1 MQNPQTGTGAIAAS
15 TVPFSGV
22 TSGTDANALLVSG
35 SLAPTGTGTITANA
49 LALTPA
55 PTDCTAANSAATGID
70 LNGNATGCAA
80 YDLAGTAAGVLSTF
94 LGTPVTAH
102 TFLGNNTGASASPAF
117 SAIGTSDTSPNW
129 YAADTGGA
137 DAAVVTLTPPATAL
151 TAGLEVDF
159 LPVAANTTTSPT
171 LNVNS
176 LGAVAITK
184 SGGALAANDLTHTT
198 IAKVIYDGA
207 NWELQNPQTST
218 ASAIAS
224 GTANQIAYYA
234 TTGTV
239 LSGTNTLPSGTL
251 AITQTAGDTTTDVA
265 TDAFAQNAAT
275 TAQSAAIT
283 AAETYANTE
292 YIQALSGDLSGTL
305 PGPVTVVG
313 INGSPLGATTGAA
326 SGAVLEYNG
335 TNWAPSTAITGV
347 GVPWSSLT
355 APTTN
360 LSLAMGTDTTSFTW
374 ATQASP
380 ATSDWTFTAAADT
393 GASTTPI
400 YSFTDTTGNARTGP
414 LFNINTASGSTAL
427 PLQVTAQGA
436 ANGVAM
442 DATGDLEAIG
452 SGAITATT
460 ATALAATPTGC
471 VLPLVATGID
481 ANGNAIC
488 SEPSNVTGNAATAT
502 SLVGPTTDCPA
513 GQAATGIN
521 TLGVAQGCT
530 AYLAT
535 LPATV
540 VQTNQANTYTTGA
553 QNFAAAT
560 SLQVPTSAGAAP
572 TTAGQVAYN
581 STTNQLVANINGA
594 VRNIGNNTRTI
605 CYIAGGDNPSLA
617 PALTAS
623 DSQQGYAANMIGPL
637 TITGASCQVNK
648 GSVTFVINKNVS
660 GAITAVTSS
669 VACTTAS
676 GWQSVS
682 LSGTPALAFS
692 GTLPPTDQLDL
703 SITATS
709 GSATRL
715 SVCLQATVN

>member
-1 MQNPQTGTGAIAAS
+1 
-15 TVPFSGV
+15 
-22 TSGTDANALLVSG
+22 
-35 SLAPTGTGTITANA
+35 
-49 LALTPA
+49 
-55 PTDCTAANSAATGID
+55 
-70 LNGNATGCAA
+70 
-80 YDLAGTAAGVLSTF
+80 
-94 LGTPVTAH
+94 
-102 TFLGNNTGASASPAF
+102 
-117 SAIGTSDTSPNW
+117 
-129 YAADTGGA
+129 
-137 DAAVVTLTPPATAL
+137 
-151 TAGLEVDF
+151 
-159 LPVAANTTTSPT
+159 
-171 LNVNS
+171 
-176 LGAVAITK
+176 
-184 SGGALAANDLTHTT
+184 
-198 IAKVIYDGA
+198 
-207 NWELQNPQTST
+207 
-218 ASAIAS
+218 
-224 GTANQIAYYA
+224 
-234 TTGTV
+234 
-239 LSGTNTLPSGTL
+239 
-251 AITQTAGDTTTDVA
+251 
-265 TDAFAQNAAT
+265 
-275 TAQSAAIT
+275 
-283 AAETYANTE
+283 
-292 YIQALSGDLSGTL
+292 
-305 PGPVTVVG
+305 
-313 INGSPLGATTGAA
+313 
-326 SGAVLEYNG
+326 
-335 TNWAPSTAITGV
+335 
-347 GVPWSSLT
+347 
-355 APTTN
+355 
-360 LSLAMGTDTTSFTW
+360 
-374 ATQASP
+374 
-380 ATSDWTFTAAADT
+380 
-393 GASTTPI
+393 
-400 YSFTDTTGNARTGP
+400 
-414 LFNINTASGSTAL
+414 
-427 PLQVTAQGA
+427 
-436 ANGVAM
+436 M

-572 TTAGQVAYN
+572 TTAGQIAYN

-605 CYIAGGDNPSLA
+605 CYIAGGDNPSIA
-617 PALTAS
+617 PVLQPIN
-623 DSQQGYAANMIGPL
+623 DNQQGFAVNMIGPL

-682 LSGTPALAFS
+682 LSGTTTLAFS

-703 SITATS
+703 SITAVT
-709 GSATRL
+709 SATRL